1 MRWLLNMSQER
12 LYDFAVGLLAKRDYS
27 SGEMRRNLSR
37 QNNDDEIVERVMERL
52 LSHHYLDDARLA
64 EKETS
69 KQLRKF
75 HGVSRIK
82 QELRQKGLAP
92 LVIEQ
97 VLEDTD
103 VDWFEICLKAKEKK
117 FGDSQSQDQKEKAKM
132 IRYLQ
137 YRGHSLSV
145 ILECIS

>member
-1 MRWLLNMSQER
+1 MVQDQ

-27 SGEMRRNLSR
+27 SGEMRRSLFR
-37 QNNDDEIVERVMERL
+37 QVNDGEIVNRVMNRL

-64 EKETS
+64 EKEIS
-69 KQLRKF
+69 KQLGKF
-75 HGVSRIK
+75 HGLSRIK
-82 QELRQKGLAP
+82 QDLRQKGLDP
-92 LVIEQ
+92 LVVEQ

-145 ILECIS
+145 ILECLS